1 MTKFS
6 FNSDC
11 LQPIKSLRSNKHVLI
26 TKPDKGSGVVILN
39 RFEYDKKMVPIL
51 FDVIIFKATQ
61 LTKEL

>member
-11 LQPIKSLRSNKHVLI
+11 LQAIKSLCSNKHVLI

-39 RFEYDKKMVPIL
+39 RFKYDEKMVPIL
-51 FDVIIFKATQ
+51 SDVIIFKATQ